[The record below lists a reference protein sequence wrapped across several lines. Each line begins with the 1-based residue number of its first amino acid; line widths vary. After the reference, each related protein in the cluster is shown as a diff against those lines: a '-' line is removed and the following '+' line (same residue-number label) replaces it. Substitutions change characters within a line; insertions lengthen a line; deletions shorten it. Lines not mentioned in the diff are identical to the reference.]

1 MFAKF
6 SFAPL
11 HISYRILAE
20 SFYNVYKSNE
30 KTYLE
35 LSRPFLYLEGN
46 V

>member
-30 KTYLE
+30 KTYPGGGGAL
-35 LSRPFLYLEGN
+35 
-46 V
+46 